1 MAGRKYEQ
9 DRGKVHKTTLTV
21 ALSPSEKA
29 QISNEAAEQGM
40 TMSMYVRHRLLYQ
53 GKVKQK

>member
-21 ALSPSEKA
+21 TLSPNEKA
-29 QISNEAAEQGM
+29 QISNEAAKLGM
-40 TMSMYVRHRLLYQ
+40 TMSMYVRYQ
-53 GKVKQK
+53 LFIEDK